1 MPQMEPT
8 NSNTLFKIRAFTAL
22 ASLFLSVF
30 AYYSTDIINNDG
42 ILYMGMAEAYFQG
55 GLSGMMKY
63 SGFNW
68 PFFPILVSYIHQL
81 TLLPME
87 TSAYILNALLFVLLL
102 DTLILISRKFQLTSQ
117 QLAIAALL
125 FICFQSFNEYR
136 DYIIRDFG
144 YWAFCSLALYRFILF
159 LEKPSI
165 TNATLWQL
173 VAVMAVLFRV
183 EGIVILLGL
192 PLYLFIYHSPKV
204 AVKQSVKLNY
214 LFILA
219 VLAVTV
225 LTIEMSGISAAFS
238 KIVTVTNYINPDI
251 FLDTFREKAAIIETQ
266 VLNQYSAS
274 YSAFILSSGLIF
286 MLCYKVIKAISFG
299 YLGLF
304 LFSRW
309 QKNKIQAVPYRSLI
323 IYFAALNIVILL
335 AFLFHEYFMSR
346 RYAMVTLISL
356 LLLMLP
362 RLTDLISQA
371 WTSRNKGLLAVIC
384 IILLIGLVDGIHQS
398 RSKAYIKE
406 TAIWASQNLPE
417 NSTVIT
423 DDRIIQYYY
432 QSHQPK
438 AALSKVWVDS
448 YHNDAYQNSFNQIEK
463 NYLNYDYLIVVEKRK
478 NKKIKQ
484 LLATMKLEQIYSQET
499 KRQNKASV
507 YKILAD

>member
-1 MPQMEPT
+1 MP
-8 NSNTLFKIRAFTAL
+8 A
-22 ASLFLSVF
+22 
-30 AYYSTDIINNDG
+30 
-42 ILYMGMAEAYFQG
+42 
-55 GLSGMMKY
+55 
-63 SGFNW
+63 
-68 PFFPILVSYIHQL
+68 
-81 TLLPME
+81 
-87 TSAYILNALLFVLLL
+87 
-102 DTLILISRKFQLTSQ
+102 
-117 QLAIAALL
+117 
-125 FICFQSFNEYR
+125 
-136 DYIIRDFG
+136 
-144 YWAFCSLALYRFILF
+144 
-159 LEKPSI
+159 
-165 TNATLWQL
+165 
-173 VAVMAVLFRV
+173 
-183 EGIVILLGL
+183 
-192 PLYLFIYHSPKV
+192 
-204 AVKQSVKLNY
+204 
-214 LFILA
+214 
-219 VLAVTV
+219 
-225 LTIEMSGISAAFS
+225 
-238 KIVTVTNYINPDI
+238 
-251 FLDTFREKAAIIETQ
+251 
-266 VLNQYSAS
+266 
-274 YSAFILSSGLIF
+274 
-286 MLCYKVIKAISFG
+286 
-299 YLGLF
+299 
-304 LFSRW
+304 
-309 QKNKIQAVPYRSLI
+309 
-323 IYFAALNIVILL
+323 ILL